1 MAMPCHRIRISW
13 RIAALLLCG
22 NTSCTSEDSGPPL
35 IVQRDSAGIEI
46 IEALRPLWGDS
57 SLWSI
62 DPEPL
67 VDLTLSGSGPPHEFF
82 RVRGLQQRRDGSLVL
97 ADRASRQIRLYS
109 YEGEF
114 LGALGGPGQGPGEFR
129 SLERVE
135 TVADTVF
142 ALDSDG
148 RVTVVSPDMEL
159 IRTFDLPYHI
169 VDFHSLGDGTFLA
182 EYSMDPGPVE
192 IANRMIR
199 PPVAL
204 VRFDR
209 EGIGTDSI
217 AERPGR
223 EYYSFAFEDYSG
235 SRPPLFGR
243 HWGFATLGRRVFYG
257 SSDFMEVEEL
267 NLAGDIARILRVPG
281 YGLDLTEAEVAA
293 ERQAYLDVDLP
304 PGVTLHP
311 LIRRSIEALP
321 TAATRPAFVQMLV
334 DPAGAVWL
342 QLYRGQSEMDRP
354 PEWLVLASDG
364 TWLGTVNVPDGFSVT
379 DITMDAVLGVR
390 RDDLDVEHPQVLRL
404 NRNGG

>member
-1 MAMPCHRIRISW
+1 MATRSTADPRCVVI
-13 RIAALLLCG
+13 LLLCG
-22 NTSCTSEDSGPPL
+22 MAACSDADSGPPP

-46 IEALRPLWGDS
+46 IEATRPLWGDS
-57 SLWSI
+57 SLWNI

-109 YEGEF
+109 REGEF
-114 LGALGGPGQGPGEFR
+114 LGALGGPGGGPGEFR

-135 TVADTVF
+135 TVADTMF

-148 RVTVVSPDMEL
+148 RITVVGPDMEL

-169 VDFHSLGDGTFLA
+169 VGFHSLGDGTFLA

-204 VRFDR
+204 VRFDL
-209 EGIGTDSI
+209 EGVEIDSI

-223 EYYSFAFEDYSG
+223 EYYSFAFEDYAESV
-235 SRPPLFGR
+235 PPLFGR
-243 HWGFATLGRRVFYG
+243 RWGVATLGRQVFYG
-257 SSDFMEVEEL
+257 SSDLVEVEEL
-267 NLAGDIARILRVPG
+267 DLAGNIARILRVPG
-281 YGLDLTEAEVAA
+281 YGLDLTEAQVAS
-293 ERQAYLDVDLP
+293 ERDAHLDVDLP

-311 LIRRSIEALP
+311 LIRRRIEALP
-321 TAATRPAFVQMLV
+321 TPATRPAFVRIRV
-334 DPAGAVWL
+334 DPTGAVWL
-342 QLYRGQSEMDRP
+342 ELYRGISEMDRP

-364 TWLGTVNVPDGFSVT
+364 TWLGTIKVPDRFSVT
-379 DITMDAVLGVR
+379 DITLDAVLGVW
-390 RDDLDVEHPQVLRL
+390 RDELDIEHPQVLRL
-404 NRNGG
+404 RRNGG

>member
-1 MAMPCHRIRISW
+1 MPSHPNAMVHRL
-13 RIAALLLCG
+13 AVVLLCG
-22 NTSCTSEDSGPPL
+22 LPACVNQDPDPPL
-35 IVQRDSAGIEI
+35 IVQGDSAGIEI
-46 IEALRPLWGDS
+46 IEALRPLWSDS
-57 SLWSI
+57 SHWTI
-62 DPEPL
+62 DLEPL
-67 VDLTLSGSGPPHEFF
+67 VDLTLSGSGPYHEFF
-82 RVRGLQQRRDGSLVL
+82 RVRGLQQRQDGSLVL
-97 ADRASRQIRLYS
+97 ADRASRQIRHYS
-109 YEGEF
+109 HEGEF

-129 SLERVE
+129 SLERVV

-169 VDFHSLGDGTFLA
+169 VDFHSLRDGTFLG

-204 VRFDR
+204 VRFDA
-209 EGIGTDSI
+209 EGIGIDSI

-223 EYYSFAFEDYSG
+223 EYYSFAFEEYSG

-243 HWGFATLGRRVFYG
+243 RWGVATLGRQVFYG
-257 SSDFMEVEEL
+257 SSDLVEVEEL
-267 NLAGDIARILRVPG
+267 DVAGDIARILRVPG
-281 YGLDLTEAEVAA
+281 YGLALTSAEVAA
-293 ERQAYLDVDLP
+293 EREAYLNVDLP
-304 PGVTLHP
+304 AGVTLHP
-311 LIRRSIEALP
+311 LTRQSIEALP
-321 TAATRPAFVQMLV
+321 TPATRPAFVQMLV

-364 TWLGTVNVPDGFSVT
+364 TWLGTINVPDRFSVT
-379 DITMDAVLGVR
+379 DITMDAVLGVW

-404 NRNGG
+404 TRDGG

>member
-1 MAMPCHRIRISW
+1 MAMPCHRIRISS
-13 RIAALLLCG
+13 RLATLLLCG
-22 NTSCTSEDSGPPL
+22 NISCTGEDSGPRL

-62 DPEPL
+62 DAEPL

-109 YEGEF
+109 REGEF

-129 SLERVE
+129 SLDRVE

-148 RVTVVSPDMEL
+148 RITVVGPDMEL

-169 VDFHSLGDGTFLA
+169 VDFHSMGDGTFLA
-182 EYSMDPGPVE
+182 EYTMDPGPVE

-209 EGIGTDSI
+209 EGIGIDSI

-243 HWGFATLGRRVFYG
+243 NAEVATLGPRVFYG
-257 SSDFMEVEEL
+257 SSDLVEVEEL
-267 NLAGDIARILRVPG
+267 DLAGDIARILRVPG
-281 YGLDLTEAEVAA
+281 YGLALTGAEVAA
-293 ERQAYLDVDLP
+293 EREAYLNVDLP
-304 PGVTLHP
+304 AGVTLHP
-311 LIRRSIEALP
+311 LIRQSIEALP
-321 TAATRPAFVQMLV
+321 TPATRPAFVQMLV
-334 DPAGAVWL
+334 DPGGAVWL

-354 PEWLVLASDG
+354 RDWLVLARDG
-364 TWLGTVNVPDGFSVT
+364 TWLGAVRMPDGFSVT
-379 DITMDAVLGVR
+379 DITMDAVLGVW
-390 RDDLDVEHPQVLRL
+390 RDELDVEHPQVLRL
-404 NRNGG
+404 TRDGR